1 MKKITGILREIVK
14 RILFLGCCIQIVLGT
29 IWMCLNLPC
38 LQAFSVDWGIF
49 ATPLYEGLK
58 RVYPLVFIGQVL
70 FAFAAGDT
78 LFRVLLGR
86 KNRFG
91 SVFGSLVLL
100 TFPFALQ
107 CHLAVSPY
115 SLCCSVSLLLCAF
128 LIRLCRRE
136 QTAKNLLGAFLCL
149 AALALLSR
157 MTFWAG
163 WCSVAVIM
171 SVQTAAAL
179 FRRKAARCGRMLLL
193 FFTLSGCI
201 FGTASL
207 LKTDLVPAPRE
218 VGFAVLCRTG
228 WPSLYKGENLL
239 PEELWEAVDE
249 YYPGAQIS
257 RSEFEKTVYPGILEQ
272 YGVER
277 GTELFWE
284 ISSVCVQLEWPYLI
298 KQCVGDGMGNLFLPI
313 WYQRQLSGEWYAS
326 CLGRNYEM
334 FLLNTP
340 AVSSLVVQYCLR
352 GYPFFLFFTVILLLV
367 RGKAQ
372 GKSGLAGVLLFAL
385 LSAVMATLRGA
396 GMLDGKET
404 LVANLFLYMIAVNQ
418 MFSSGTV
425 FSGDSGI
432 SEEREV

>member
-78 LFRVLLGR
+78 LFRVLPGR

-136 QTAKNLLGAFLCL
+136 QTAKNLVGAFLCL

-157 MTFWAG
+157 MTYWAG
-163 WCSVAVIM
+163 WW
-171 SVQTAAAL
+171 Q
-179 FRRKAARCGRMLLL
+179 
-193 FFTLSGCI
+193 
-201 FGTASL
+201 
-207 LKTDLVPAPRE
+207 
-218 VGFAVLCRTG
+218 
-228 WPSLYKGENLL
+228 
-239 PEELWEAVDE
+239 
-249 YYPGAQIS
+249 
-257 RSEFEKTVYPGILEQ
+257 
-272 YGVER
+272 
-277 GTELFWE
+277 
-284 ISSVCVQLEWPYLI
+284 
-298 KQCVGDGMGNLFLPI
+298 
-313 WYQRQLSGEWYAS
+313 
-326 CLGRNYEM
+326 
-334 FLLNTP
+334 
-340 AVSSLVVQYCLR
+340 
-352 GYPFFLFFTVILLLV
+352 
-367 RGKAQ
+367 
-372 GKSGLAGVLLFAL
+372 
-385 LSAVMATLRGA
+385 
-396 GMLDGKET
+396 
-404 LVANLFLYMIAVNQ
+404 
-418 MFSSGTV
+418 
-425 FSGDSGI
+425 
-432 SEEREV
+432 